1 MLISGRGSYEI
12 TAFALDLGVHEVF
25 VCVSFKSVKP
35 CWPSKSNALGAC
47 LPSALQDLWAREPD
61 VGLRTPLREKLCN
74 VSILQFVGH

>member
-35 CWPSKSNALGAC
+35 CWPSKSNALGAH
-47 LPSALQDLWAREPD
+47 LPGSGPAEVNVGFRPLTPMGEP
-61 VGLRTPLREKLCN
+61 L
-74 VSILQFVGH
+74 